1 MSLPIALTLAY
12 LAVNVVMMV
21 WVESRGASGE
31 PSDDGLA
38 GPSDRVAILSN
49 ALRYGPPLLG
59 LFYLVTIAGDWM
71 FFVFV
76 AVFFAGSFWMMDGL
90 LSTTT
95 TKRTKRD
102 AMHRGWDDRGRSR
115 TDREA
120 G

>member
-1 MSLPIALTLAY
+1 MSLPIALTLTY

-21 WVESRGASGE
+21 WVESRRASVE
-31 PSDDGLA
+31 PSDEGVT
-38 GPSDRVAILSN
+38 GPTDRVAVLST

-59 LFYLVTIAGDWM
+59 LLYLVTIAGDWM

-76 AVFFAGSFWMMDGL
+76 AAFFAGSFWMMDGL

-95 TKRTKRD
+95 PRRTNRD